1 MFYKQNH
8 LNILKIEKVYE
19 VIFMYYIKETDKP
32 SKIAKWL
39 HIVKL
44 ENETIILP
52 ITKTSLDE
60 KMAYKL
66 AIKTKTILDKTN
78 SKKLVLSKQVKQQ
91 ENYVNYLYSYN
102 YEIVDGRW
110 LFQMLLFDV
119 LKYVIK
125 KLKIKEEEIKIGIL
139 VNNISDLAIYTIQK
153 LVTKYK
159 YIKIVTNHIERFR
172 NIEEKFSEEQG
183 IFINVGN
190 NKRKILS
197 KTNIILNLDFPTE
210 LINRYTIN
218 STATI
223 INFKGN
229 VQIKNKRFNG
239 LNINDYEIDWKTNPH
254 LEEYEAKDVYEAMQ
268 YKNQPIEEIFKK
280 IKRDNVTIQY
290 LKGIKTII

>member
-1 MFYKQNH
+1 
-8 LNILKIEKVYE
+8 
-19 VIFMYYIKETDKP
+19 MYYIKEVDKP
-32 SKIAKWL
+32 SKFAEFF

-44 ENETIILP
+44 ENDTIILP
-52 ITKTSLDE
+52 ILGTSLDE
-60 KMAYKL
+60 KTAYKL

-91 ENYVNYLYSYN
+91 EAYTNYLYSYN

-119 LKYVIK
+119 LEYIIK

-139 VNNISDLAIYTIQK
+139 VNDISDLAIYAIEK
-153 LVTKYK
+153 LVIKYK
-159 YIKIVTNHIERFR
+159 YVKIVTNHIDRFK
-172 NIEEKFSEEQG
+172 NMEEKISEEQG

-197 KTNIILNLDFPTE
+197 KTNILLNLDFPTE

-223 INFKGN
+223 VNFKGN
-229 VQIKNKRFNG
+229 VKIKNKRFNG

-254 LEEYEAKDVYEAMQ
+254 FEKFDAKDIYEATQ
-268 YKNQPIEEIFKK
+268 HKNQPIEEILKK

>member
-1 MFYKQNH
+1 
-8 LNILKIEKVYE
+8 
-19 VIFMYYIKETDKP
+19 MYYIKETYKP
-32 SKIAKWL
+32 SKFAEFF

-44 ENETIILP
+44 ENDTIILP
-52 ITKTSLDE
+52 ILGTSLDE
-60 KMAYKL
+60 KTAYKL

-91 ENYVNYLYSYN
+91 EAYTNYLYSYN

-119 LKYVIK
+119 LEYIIK

-139 VNNISDLAIYTIQK
+139 VNDISDLAIYAIEK

-159 YIKIVTNHIERFR
+159 YVKIVTNHINHFK
-172 NIEEKFSEEQG
+172 NIEEKISEEQG

-210 LINRYTIN
+210 LINRYTIYN
-218 STATI
+218 TATI

-229 VQIKNKRFNG
+229 VKIKDKRFNG

-254 LEEYEAKDVYEAMQ
+254 LKKFEAKDIYEAIQ
-268 YKNQPIEEIFKK
+268 HKNQPIEETLKK
-280 IKRDNVTIQY
+280 IKRDNVMIQY
-290 LKGIKTII
+290 LKGVKTII

>member
-1 MFYKQNH
+1 
-8 LNILKIEKVYE
+8 
-19 VIFMYYIKETDKP
+19 MYYIKETDKP
-32 SKIAKWL
+32 SKFAEFF

-44 ENETIILP
+44 ENDTIILP
-52 ITKTSLDE
+52 ILGTSLDE
-60 KMAYKL
+60 KTAYKL

-91 ENYVNYLYSYN
+91 EAYTNYLYSYN

-119 LKYVIK
+119 LEYIIK

-139 VNNISDLAIYTIQK
+139 VNDISDLAIYAIEK

-159 YIKIVTNHIERFR
+159 YVKIVTNHINHFK
-172 NIEEKFSEEQG
+172 NIEEKISEEQG

-210 LINRYTIN
+210 LINRYTIYN
-218 STATI
+218 TATI

-229 VQIKNKRFNG
+229 VKIKDKRFNG

-254 LEEYEAKDVYEAMQ
+254 LKKFEAKDIYEAIQ
-268 YKNQPIEEIFKK
+268 YKNQPIEETLKK
-280 IKRDNVTIQY
+280 IKRDSVMIQH
-290 LKGIKTII
+290 LKGVKTII

>member
-1 MFYKQNH
+1 
-8 LNILKIEKVYE
+8 
-19 VIFMYYIKETDKP
+19 MYYIKETDKP
-32 SKIAKWL
+32 SKISEWL

-44 ENETIILP
+44 ENDTIILP
-52 ITKTSLDE
+52 ITQTSLDE
-60 KMAYKL
+60 KTAYKL

-91 ENYVNYLYSYN
+91 EIYVNYLHTYK

-119 LKYVIK
+119 LEYVIE
-125 KLKIKEEEIKIGIL
+125 KLKMKREEIKIGIL
-139 VNNISDLAIYTIQK
+139 INDISDLAIYVIKK

-159 YIKIVTNHIERFR
+159 YVKIVTNHIDRFK
-172 NIEEKFSEEQG
+172 NVEQKISEEQG

-197 KTNIILNLDFPTE
+197 KTNIIFNLDFPTE
-210 LINRYTIN
+210 LINRYTIHN
-218 STATI
+218 TATI

-229 VQIKNKRFNG
+229 VKIKNKRFDG

-254 LEEYEAKDVYEAMQ
+254 LEKFEAKDVYEAMQ
-268 YKNQPIEEIFKK
+268 YKNQPIEETLKK

-290 LKGIKTII
+290 LKGVKTII

>member
-1 MFYKQNH
+1 
-8 LNILKIEKVYE
+8 
-19 VIFMYYIKETDKP
+19 MYYIKETDKP
-32 SKIAKWL
+32 SKFAEFF

-44 ENETIILP
+44 ENDTIILP
-52 ITKTSLDE
+52 ILGTSLDE
-60 KMAYKL
+60 KTAYKL

-78 SKKLVLSKQVKQQ
+78 SKKLVLSKQIKQQ
-91 ENYVNYLYSYN
+91 EAYMSYLYSYN

-119 LKYVIK
+119 LEYIIK

-139 VNNISDLAIYTIQK
+139 VNDISDLAIYAIEK

-159 YIKIVTNHIERFR
+159 YVKIVTNHINHFK
-172 NIEEKFSEEQG
+172 NIEEKISEEQG

-210 LINRYTIN
+210 LINRYTIYN
-218 STATI
+218 TATI

-229 VQIKNKRFNG
+229 VKIKDKRFNG

-254 LEEYEAKDVYEAMQ
+254 LETFEAKDIYEAIQ
-268 YKNQPIEEIFKK
+268 YKNQPIEETLKK
-280 IKRDNVTIQY
+280 IKRDNVMIQH
-290 LKGIKTII
+290 LKGVKTII

>member
-1 MFYKQNH
+1 
-8 LNILKIEKVYE
+8 
-19 VIFMYYIKETDKP
+19 MYYIKETDKP
-32 SKIAKWL
+32 SKFAEFF

-44 ENETIILP
+44 ENDTIILP
-52 ITKTSLDE
+52 ILGTSLDE
-60 KMAYKL
+60 KTAYKL

-91 ENYVNYLYSYN
+91 EAYTNYLYSYN

-119 LKYVIK
+119 LEYIIK

-139 VNNISDLAIYTIQK
+139 VNDISDLAIYAIEK

-159 YIKIVTNHIERFR
+159 YVKIVTNHINHFK
-172 NIEEKFSEEQG
+172 NIEEKISEEQG

-210 LINRYTIN
+210 LINRYTIYN
-218 STATI
+218 TATI

-229 VQIKNKRFNG
+229 VKIKDKRFNG

-254 LEEYEAKDVYEAMQ
+254 LETFEAKDIYEAIQ
-268 YKNQPIEEIFKK
+268 YKNQPIEETLKK
-280 IKRDNVTIQY
+280 IKRDNVMIQY
-290 LKGIKTII
+290 LKGVKTII

>member
-1 MFYKQNH
+1 
-8 LNILKIEKVYE
+8 
-19 VIFMYYIKETDKP
+19 MYYIKETDKP
-32 SKIAKWL
+32 SKFSEFF

-44 ENETIILP
+44 ENDTIILP
-52 ITKTSLDE
+52 ITETSLDE
-60 KMAYKL
+60 KIAYRL

-91 ENYVNYLYSYN
+91 ETYVNYLHSYN

-119 LKYVIK
+119 LEYVIK
-125 KLKIKEEEIKIGIL
+125 KLKMKEEEIKIGIL
-139 VNNISDLAIYTIQK
+139 VNDISELAIYTIQK

-159 YIKIVTNHIERFR
+159 YVKIVTNHIDRFK
-172 NIEEKFSEEQG
+172 NIEEKISEEEG

-210 LINRYTIN
+210 LINRYVIN
-218 STATI
+218 NEATI

-229 VQIKNKRFNG
+229 VKIKNKRFNG

-254 LEEYEAKDVYEAMQ
+254 LEQFEAKDVYEPTQ

-290 LKGIKTII
+290 LKGVKTII

>member
-1 MFYKQNH
+1 
-8 LNILKIEKVYE
+8 
-19 VIFMYYIKETDKP
+19 MYYIKETDKP
-32 SKIAKWL
+32 SKFAEFF

-44 ENETIILP
+44 ENDTIILP
-52 ITKTSLDE
+52 ILGTSLDE
-60 KMAYKL
+60 KTAYKL

-91 ENYVNYLYSYN
+91 EAYTNYLYSYN

-119 LKYVIK
+119 LEYIIK

-139 VNNISDLAIYTIQK
+139 VNDISDLAIYAIEK

-159 YIKIVTNHIERFR
+159 YVKIVTNHINYFK
-172 NIEEKFSEEQG
+172 NIEEKISEEQG

-210 LINRYTIN
+210 LINRYTIYN
-218 STATI
+218 TATI

-229 VQIKNKRFNG
+229 VKIKDKRFNG

-254 LEEYEAKDVYEAMQ
+254 LKKFEAKDIYEAIQ
-268 YKNQPIEEIFKK
+268 HKNQPIEETLKK
-280 IKRDNVTIQY
+280 IKRDNVMIQY
-290 LKGIKTII
+290 LKGVKTII

>member
-1 MFYKQNH
+1 
-8 LNILKIEKVYE
+8 
-19 VIFMYYIKETDKP
+19 MYYIEETDKL
-32 SKIAKWL
+32 SRFAEFF

-44 ENETIILP
+44 ENDAIILP
-52 ITKTSLDE
+52 IGETSLDE
-60 KMAYKL
+60 KIAYKL
-66 AIKTKTILDKTN
+66 AIKTKNILDKTN
-78 SKKLVLSKQVKQQ
+78 SKKLVLSKQVKKQ
-91 ENYVNYLYSYN
+91 EIYVNYLYSYN

-119 LKYVIK
+119 LEYVIK
-125 KLKIKEEEIKIGIL
+125 KIKIKDEEIKIGIL
-139 VNNISDLAIYTIQK
+139 VNDISDLAIYAIEK

-159 YIKIVTNHIERFR
+159 YVKIVTNHVDRFKK
-172 NIEEKFSEEQG
+172 IEEKMSEEYG

-190 NKRKILS
+190 NKRKILA

-210 LINRYTIN
+210 LINQYTIN
-218 STATI
+218 SMATI

-229 VQIKNKRFNG
+229 VKIKNKRFNG

-254 LEEYEAKDVYEAMQ
+254 FDKFQAKDVYEAVQ

-290 LKGIKTII
+290 LQGVKTII

>member
-1 MFYKQNH
+1 
-8 LNILKIEKVYE
+8 
-19 VIFMYYIKETDKP
+19 MYYIKEIDKP
-32 SKIAKWL
+32 SKIAEWL

-44 ENETIILP
+44 ENDMISLP
-52 ITKTSLDE
+52 ITETSLDE
-60 KMAYKL
+60 KTAYKL
-66 AIKTKTILDKTN
+66 AIKTKTILDTTN

-91 ENYVNYLYSYN
+91 ENYVKYLYSYN
-102 YEIVDGRW
+102 YEIVDGKW
-110 LFQMLLFDV
+110 LFQMLLFHV
-119 LKYVIK
+119 LEYIIR

-139 VNNISDLAIYTIQK
+139 VNDISDLAIYAIKK

-159 YIKIVTNHIERFR
+159 YVKIVTNHIDCFK
-172 NIEEKFSEEQG
+172 NIEEKISEEQG

-218 STATI
+218 NTATI
-223 INFKGN
+223 INFRGSVK
-229 VQIKNKRFNG
+229 IKNKRFNG
-239 LNINDYEIDWKTNPH
+239 LNINDYEIDWKTNPQ
-254 LEEYEAKDVYEAMQ
+254 LTKFEAKDVYEAMQ

-290 LKGIKTII
+290 LQGIKTII

>member
-1 MFYKQNH
+1 
-8 LNILKIEKVYE
+8 
-19 VIFMYYIKETDKP
+19 MYYIKETDKP
-32 SKIAKWL
+32 SKFAEFF

-44 ENETIILP
+44 ENDTIILP
-52 ITKTSLDE
+52 ILGTSLDE
-60 KMAYKL
+60 KTAYKL

-91 ENYVNYLYSYN
+91 EAYTNYLYSYN

-119 LKYVIK
+119 LEYIIK
-125 KLKIKEEEIKIGIL
+125 KLKIKEEETKIGIL
-139 VNNISDLAIYTIQK
+139 VNDISDLAIYAIEK
-153 LVTKYK
+153 LVSKYK
-159 YIKIVTNHIERFR
+159 YVKIVTNHINHFK
-172 NIEEKFSEEQG
+172 NIEEKISEEQG

-210 LINRYTIN
+210 LINRYTIYN
-218 STATI
+218 TATI

-229 VQIKNKRFNG
+229 VKITNKRFNG

-254 LEEYEAKDVYEAMQ
+254 LEKFEAKDVYEALQ
-268 YKNQPIEEIFKK
+268 HKNQPIEEIFKK

-290 LKGIKTII
+290 LKGAKTII

>member
-1 MFYKQNH
+1 
-8 LNILKIEKVYE
+8 
-19 VIFMYYIKETDKP
+19 MYYIKETDKP
-32 SKIAKWL
+32 SKFAEFF

-44 ENETIILP
+44 ENDTIILP
-52 ITKTSLDE
+52 ILGTSLDE
-60 KMAYKL
+60 KTAYKL

-91 ENYVNYLYSYN
+91 EAYTNYLYSYN

-119 LKYVIK
+119 LEYIIK

-139 VNNISDLAIYTIQK
+139 VNDISDLAIYAIEK

-159 YIKIVTNHIERFR
+159 YVKIVTNHINHFK
-172 NIEEKFSEEQG
+172 NIEEKISEEQG

-210 LINRYTIN
+210 LINRYTIYN
-218 STATI
+218 TATI

-229 VQIKNKRFNG
+229 VKITNKRFNG

-254 LEEYEAKDVYEAMQ
+254 LKKFEAKDIYEAIQ
-268 YKNQPIEEIFKK
+268 HKNQPIEETLKK
-280 IKRDNVTIQY
+280 IKRDNVMIQY
-290 LKGIKTII
+290 LKGVKTII